1 MDQINNSNFEFR
13 QIFDK
18 KTCTFTYLVFDAETR
33 EGIIIDPIRENFSK
47 NLKYIEEL
55 EIDLKYIVDTHV
67 HADHV
72 TSSCF
77 FKEATGAKI
86 VFGKITKV
94 KCADILIGDGEE
106 LEFGSFSI
114 RAISTPGHTEGCTCF
129 YTEGRLF
136 TGDTLLIR
144 SCGRTDFQNGDP
156 LKLYE
161 SIKKKLYLFP
171 ENTLVYPGHDY
182 LGRTVSTIIEEK
194 KFNDR
199 ISIHRTLKDFILIMN
214 TLDLPKPKMIDEA
227 VKLNLKCG
235 CS

>member
-1 MDQINNSNFEFR
+1 MDQINKSNFEFR
-13 QIFDK
+13 QIFDT

-86 VFGKITKV
+86 VFGKITEV
-94 KCADILIGDGEE
+94 KCADILIKDGEE

-156 LKLYE
+156 VKLYE
-161 SIKKKLYLFP
+161 SVKKKLYLFP
-171 ENTLVYPGHDY
+171 EDTLIYPGHDY
-182 LGRTVSTIIEEK
+182 SGRTVSTIIEEK
-194 KFNDR
+194 KFNLR
-199 ISIHRTLKDFILIMN
+199 ISINRTLKDFILIMN
-214 TLDLPKPKMIDEA
+214 TLDLPKPRMIDEA
-227 VKLNLKCG
+227 VKLNHKCG